1 MKTIYWSPVINVP
14 DNQEFVSELKYFEP
28 HTVYKDMN
36 AKEFFGYGASI
47 CPAIV
52 DETKNTFAAKSPI
65 DFHVAFDYENQK
77 VSSKYDHPVDFMI
90 NFV

>member
-28 HTVYKDMN
+28 YTVYKDMN

-47 CPAIV
+47 CRR
-52 DETKNTFAAKSPI
+52 
-65 DFHVAFDYENQK
+65 
-77 VSSKYDHPVDFMI
+77 
-90 NFV
+90 